1 MNKSKWLLSR
11 FHRYMLDRDQKMHQK
26 GTLFCLLSGGLIGLA
41 LAIMMPATTTLQTQ
55 STQWG
60 VSFWGWMIVLA
71 SVALLASV
79 FSFLGTK
86 LSYTAGLGFMKNM
99 QTIVGNKVARL
110 PLGWFQADSA
120 GKLSRMVTQEM
131 ISTGQTAAFFI
142 GQLLKNASAVIVFC
156 IATWF
161 WNWQLGILLT
171 LAIPVLFLLT

>member
-1 MNKSKWLLSR
+1 
-11 FHRYMLDRDQKMHQK
+11 MLDGDQKMHQK
-26 GTLFCLLSGGLIGLA
+26 GTLFCILSGGLIGLA

-71 SVALLASV
+71 SVALLASI

-110 PLGWFQADSA
+110 PHGF
-120 GKLSRMVTQEM
+120 G
-131 ISTGQTAAFFI
+131 I
-142 GQLLKNASAVIVFC
+142 GSLVYF
-156 IATWF
+156 
-161 WNWQLGILLT
+161 
-171 LAIPVLFLLT
+171 

>member
-11 FHRYMLDRDQKMHQK
+11 FHRYMLDRDQKMHKK
-26 GTLFCLLSGGLIGLA
+26 GTLFCILSGGLIGLA

-142 GQLLKNASAVIVFC
+142 GQLLKMRLQSLFSVLPHGF
-156 IATWF
+156 
-161 WNWQLGILLT
+161 GIGSL
-171 LAIPVLFLLT
+171 VCF